1 MSLLQYFLFALFQLN
16 ALDLPLEQSYNTFN
30 LIPFS
35 TNYTETRTQVVLSLV
50 ASAFASPIDLTPE
63 VAKATEEHL
72 AAHAAATAG
81 EHAALAPVQGA
92 AIAVQGDAI
101 TVQGPSVYLDDAEDV
116 AAAKAEFEKLF
127 KAAEAGTPIVP
138 ALPALPVAP
147 VAPVAPAVL
156 PYGGYY
162 GNYLGGYHGLG
173 YNGYAGYP
181 YGAYAGYNGAYA
193 GYAGYPFGHLPYQ
206 LVAPAAKAE

>member
-1 MSLLQYFLFALFQLN
+1 MGWYQRRVHGDTQFTPNSIPSNIVIMKFL
-16 ALDLPLEQSYNTFN
+16 
-30 LIPFS
+30 
-35 TNYTETRTQVVLSLV
+35 VVLSLV

-92 AIAVQGDAI
+92 AIAVQGPA
-101 TVQGPSVYLDDAEDV
+101 VVSAYLDDEADV

>member
-1 MSLLQYFLFALFQLN
+1 MSYYNYNIFLYALFQLY

-30 LIPFS
+30 LILLS
-35 TNYTETRTQVVLSLV
+35 TNYTKTRTQVVLSLV

-92 AIAVQGDAI
+92 AIAVQGPA
-101 TVQGPSVYLDDAEDV
+101 VVSAYLDDEPDV

-138 ALPALPVAP
+138 ALPALPVAAP

-173 YNGYAGYP
+173 YNGLAYNGLAGYP
-181 YGAYAGYNGAYA
+181 YYNGAYA

-206 LVAPAAKAE
+206 LAAPAAKEE

>member
-1 MSLLQYFLFALFQLN
+1 MGTQFTPNSIPSNIVIMKFL
-16 ALDLPLEQSYNTFN
+16 
-30 LIPFS
+30 
-35 TNYTETRTQVVLSLV
+35 VVLSLG

-92 AIAVQGDAI
+92 AIAVQGPA
-101 TVQGPSVYLDDAEDV
+101 VVSAYLDDEADV

-127 KAAEAGTPIVP
+127 KAAEAGTPIIP

>member
-1 MSLLQYFLFALFQLN
+1 MGTQFTPNSIPSNIVIMKFL
-16 ALDLPLEQSYNTFN
+16 
-30 LIPFS
+30 
-35 TNYTETRTQVVLSLV
+35 VVLSLV

-127 KAAEAGTPIVP
+127 KAAEAGTPII
-138 ALPALPVAP
+138 PALPVAP

>member
-1 MSLLQYFLFALFQLN
+1 MDTQFTPNSIPSNIVIMKFL
-16 ALDLPLEQSYNTFN
+16 
-30 LIPFS
+30 I
-35 TNYTETRTQVVLSLV
+35 VLSLV
-50 ASAFASPIDLTPE
+50 ASAFASPIDLTAE

-92 AIAVQGDAI
+92 AIA
-101 TVQGPSVYLDDAEDV
+101 VQGPSVYLDDAEDV

-138 ALPALPVAP
+138 ALPALSVAP

-181 YGAYAGYNGAYA
+181 
-193 GYAGYPFGHLPYQ
+193 FGRLPYQ

>member
-1 MSLLQYFLFALFQLN
+1 MGQSTWDTQFTPNSIPSNIVIMKFL
-16 ALDLPLEQSYNTFN
+16 
-30 LIPFS
+30 
-35 TNYTETRTQVVLSLV
+35 VVLSLV

-101 TVQGPSVYLDDAEDV
+101 GVQGPSVYLDD

-147 VAPVAPAVL
+147 
-156 PYGGYY
+156 
-162 GNYLGGYHGLG
+162 
-173 YNGYAGYP
+173 
-181 YGAYAGYNGAYA
+181 
-193 GYAGYPFGHLPYQ
+193 
-206 LVAPAAKAE
+206 

>member
-1 MSLLQYFLFALFQLN
+1 MGIMKFL
-16 ALDLPLEQSYNTFN
+16 
-30 LIPFS
+30 
-35 TNYTETRTQVVLSLV
+35 VVLSLV

-92 AIAVQGDAI
+92 AIAVQG
-101 TVQGPSVYLDDAEDV
+101 PSVYLDDAEDV

-138 ALPALPVAP
+138 
-147 VAPVAPAVL
+147 VAPAVL

-173 YNGYAGYP
+173 YNGYA
-181 YGAYAGYNGAYA
+181 
-193 GYAGYPFGHLPYQ
+193 
-206 LVAPAAKAE
+206 

>member
-1 MSLLQYFLFALFQLN
+1 MGDTQFTPNSIPSNIVIMKFL
-16 ALDLPLEQSYNTFN
+16 
-30 LIPFS
+30 
-35 TNYTETRTQVVLSLV
+35 VVLSLV

-92 AIAVQGDAI
+92 AIAVQGPA
-101 TVQGPSVYLDDAEDV
+101 VVSAYLD
-116 AAAKAEFEKLF
+116 
-127 KAAEAGTPIVP
+127 AEAGTPIIP
-138 ALPALPVAP
+138 ALPALPVAAP

>member
-1 MSLLQYFLFALFQLN
+1 MGTQFTPNSIPSNIVIMKFL
-16 ALDLPLEQSYNTFN
+16 
-30 LIPFS
+30 
-35 TNYTETRTQVVLSLV
+35 VVLSLV

-81 EHAALAPVQGA
+81 EHASLAPVQGA

-101 TVQGPSVYLDDAEDV
+101 GVQGPSVYLDDAEDV
-116 AAAKAEFEKLF
+116 AAAKAEFEKLS

-162 GNYLGGYHGLG
+162 GLG

-206 LVAPAAKAE
+206 LVAPAAKAEYFSTPQYNTPEHQKPP

>member
-1 MSLLQYFLFALFQLN
+1 MDTQFTPNSIPSNIVIMKFL
-16 ALDLPLEQSYNTFN
+16 
-30 LIPFS
+30 I
-35 TNYTETRTQVVLSLV
+35 VLSLV
-50 ASAFASPIDLTPE
+50 ASAFASPIDLTAE

-138 ALPALPVAP
+138 ALPV
-147 VAPVAPAVL
+147 
-156 PYGGYY
+156 
-162 GNYLGGYHGLG
+162 
-173 YNGYAGYP
+173 
-181 YGAYAGYNGAYA
+181 
-193 GYAGYPFGHLPYQ
+193 
-206 LVAPAAKAE
+206 